1 MNAAGNQNKEIG
13 NNFDVEAIRDDF
25 PILSRTINGKR
36 LIYADNAATT
46 QKPTSVIK
54 RVSDYYEQENANIHR
69 GVHSLSE
76 EATEAFEAAR
86 EGVRKFLNADSVQEI
101 IFTSGTT
108 EAINLVAQS
117 YARTKLKVGDE
128 ILISALE
135 HHSNIVPWQM
145 VCEQTGAQLKVGPI
159 NDDGEILME
168 QFASLIT
175 SNTKIIAIG
184 HVSNALGTINDIKH
198 IVSLGHAVNA
208 VVLVDGAQASIHEY
222 IDVTQIGCDFYA
234 FSGHKA
240 LGPTGI
246 GVLYG
251 KVELLDEMPPWQG
264 GGDMIKTVSF
274 EKTEYNILPYKFE
287 AGTPNIAGGIGLGAA
302 LSYFSN
308 LNLQAVMSHEK
319 ALLNLATE
327 RALAIPGLSIVG
339 NAGNKASVIS
349 FNIEGVHPHDL
360 GTLLD
365 HQGVAIRTGHHCAM
379 PVMRRLGISGTARV
393 SFAFYNTLDE
403 IKSIFDAIEKIIP
416 MLRG

>member
-1 MNAAGNQNKEIG
+1 MSMAGNRNKEIG
-13 NNFDVEAIRDDF
+13 NNFDVKAIRDDF
-25 PILSRTINGKR
+25 PILSRRINGKK

-46 QKPTSVIK
+46 QKPTSVIR

-117 YARTKLKVGDE
+117 YARTKLKAGDE

-222 IDVTQIGCDFYA
+222 IDVTQIDCDFYA

-251 KVELLDEMPPWQG
+251 KAELLDEMPPWQG

-274 EKTEYNILPYKFE
+274 EKTEYNVLPYKFE

-339 NAGNKASVIS
+339 NASNKASVIS
-349 FNIEGVHPHDL
+349 FNIEGVHPQDL

-379 PVMRRLGISGTARV
+379 PVMRRLGVSGTARV

>member
-1 MNAAGNQNKEIG
+1 MNMAGNQNKEIG

-25 PILSRTINGKR
+25 PILSRIINGKK

-222 IDVTQIGCDFYA
+222 IDVTQIDCDFYA

-251 KVELLDEMPPWQG
+251 KAELLDEMPPWQG

-403 IKSIFDAIEKIIP
+403 IKSIFDAIEKTIP

>member
-1 MNAAGNQNKEIG
+1 M
-13 NNFDVEAIRDDF
+13 
-25 PILSRTINGKR
+25 
-36 LIYADNAATT
+36 
-46 QKPTSVIK
+46 
-54 RVSDYYEQENANIHR
+54 
-69 GVHSLSE
+69 
-76 EATEAFEAAR
+76 
-86 EGVRKFLNADSVQEI
+86 RKFLNADSVQEI

-117 YARTKLKVGDE
+117 YARTKLKAGDE

-222 IDVTQIGCDFYA
+222 IDVTQIDCDFYA

-251 KVELLDEMPPWQG
+251 KAELLDEMPPWQG

-274 EKTEYNILPYKFE
+274 EKTEYNVLPYKFE

-339 NAGNKASVIS
+339 NASNKASVIS
-349 FNIEGVHPHDL
+349 FNIEGVHPQDL

-379 PVMRRLGISGTARV
+379 PVMRRLGVSGTARV

>member
-1 MNAAGNQNKEIG
+1 MNIADNQNKAAS
-13 NNFDVEAIRDDF
+13 NVFNVEAIRRDF
-25 PILSRTINGKR
+25 PILSRNINGKK

-46 QKPTSVIK
+46 QKPTAVIE
-54 RVSDYYEQENANIHR
+54 RIADYYKQENANIHR

-76 EATEAFEAAR
+76 EATEAFEGAR
-86 EGVRKFLNADSVQEI
+86 EDVKNFLNADSVQEI
-101 IFTSGTT
+101 IFTRGTT

-117 YARTKLKVGDE
+117 YARTKLKTGDE

-145 VCEQTGAQLKVGPI
+145 VCEQTGAHLKVGPI
-159 NDDGEILME
+159 NDAGEILMD

-175 SNTKIIAIG
+175 PKTKVIAIG
-184 HVSNALGTINDIKH
+184 HVSNALGTINDINR

-208 VVLVDGAQASIHEY
+208 VVLVDGAQASIHEP

-251 KVELLDEMPPWQG
+251 KAELLDEMPPWQG

-302 LSYFSN
+302 LAYFSN
-308 LNLQAVMSHEK
+308 LNLQAIMSHEK
-319 ALLNLATE
+319 ALLSVATE
-327 RALAIPGLSIVG
+327 RALAIPDLSIVG
-339 NAGNKASVIS
+339 NADNKVAVIS
-349 FNIEGVHPHDL
+349 FNIDRVHPHDL

-379 PVMRRLGISGTARV
+379 PVMHRLGISGTARV
-393 SFAFYNTLDE
+393 SFAFYNTLEE
-403 IKSIFDAIEKIIP
+403 IKNIFDGIEKIIP

>member
-1 MNAAGNQNKEIG
+1 MSMAGNRNKEIG
-13 NNFDVEAIRDDF
+13 NNFDVKAIRDDF
-25 PILSRTINGKR
+25 PILSRRINGKK

-46 QKPTSVIK
+46 QKPTSVIR

-117 YARTKLKVGDE
+117 YARTKLKAGDE

-208 VVLVDGAQASIHEY
+208 VVLVDGAQANIHEY
-222 IDVTQIGCDFYA
+222 IDVTQIDCDFYA

-251 KVELLDEMPPWQG
+251 KAELLDEMPPWQG

-274 EKTEYNILPYKFE
+274 EKTEYNVLPYKFE

-339 NAGNKASVIS
+339 NASNKASVIS
-349 FNIEGVHPHDL
+349 FNIEGVHPQDL

-379 PVMRRLGISGTARV
+379 PVMRRLGVSGTARV

>member
-1 MNAAGNQNKEIG
+1 MNMAGNRNKEIG
-13 NNFDVEAIRDDF
+13 NNFDVEAIREDF
-25 PILSRTINGKR
+25 PILSRTINGKK

-208 VVLVDGAQASIHEY
+208 VVLVDGAQASIHEH
-222 IDVTQIGCDFYA
+222 IDVTQIDCDFYA

-251 KVELLDEMPPWQG
+251 KAELLDEMPPWQG

-274 EKTEYNILPYKFE
+274 EKTEYNVLPYKFE

-403 IKSIFDAIEKIIP
+403 IKSIFNAIEKIIP